1 MNENNALVIGL
12 LRQQFRLERMV
23 PEIAKEAPKTSEG
36 IQVSLP
42 FSIQGKQDNK
52 KDRSSR
58 NSRTELKKTVI
69 Y

>member
-1 MNENNALVIGL
+1 MTKNNALVSAL
-12 LRQQFRLERMV
+12 LGEQFRLEMMV
-23 PEIAKEAPKTSEG
+23 PQRSKESPKTSEG
-36 IQVSLP
+36 LPVSLP

>member
-23 PEIAKEAPKTSEG
+23 PEIAKESPKTSEG
-36 IQVSLP
+36 LPVSLP